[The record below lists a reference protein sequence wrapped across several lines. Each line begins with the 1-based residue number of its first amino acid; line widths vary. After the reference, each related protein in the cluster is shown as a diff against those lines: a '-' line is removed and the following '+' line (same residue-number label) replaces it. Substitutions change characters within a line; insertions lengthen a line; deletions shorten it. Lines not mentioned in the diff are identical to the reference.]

1 MEILSFELCGK
12 VAHFRKFYSNAS
24 ALSYTLPPRTT
35 ILGLLAGILELPRD
49 SYYGEDTLHNLDKL
63 LIGIRVNTPVRK
75 VFQKLNYLKIGDS
88 SGKISIPDKLSKGEK
103 ENWATR
109 LQQFIRFSGQEHHS
123 QIPTEVIIPDDLRKE
138 DLSYQIFIGTHE
150 SENSY
155 FTKLKERIER
165 QYYPFGICLGS
176 ANFLGYIKRDKE
188 FLFDGKLLENS
199 NGNEIVKIHSSILS
213 NRVKELQR
221 NIDFE
226 IEQDNYPLRFRMNYS
241 KKANTPTRIAREIE
255 PLIYALRSPEYC
267 LEVRLSDY
275 SNVFHISKTNQN
287 VFLI

>member
-1 MEILSFELCGK
+1 MDILSFELCGK

-49 SYYGEDTLHNLDKL
+49 SYYGEDTCHNLDSL
-63 LIGIRVNTPVRK
+63 LIGVRLNTSIRK
-75 VFQKLNYLKIGDS
+75 AFQKLNYLKIGDS
-88 SGKISIPDKLSKGEK
+88 SGKITMPNSLIKGNV
-103 ENWATR
+103 ENWDSHI
-109 LQQFIRFSGQEHHS
+109 QQFIRFSGQVHHS
-123 QIPTEVIIPDDLRKE
+123 QTPIEIIIPDNIRKG
-138 DLSYQIFIGTHE
+138 DLSYQVFVGSNE
-150 SENSY
+150 SENRY

-176 ANFLGYIKRDKE
+176 ANFLGYIKRNNE
-188 FLFDGKLLENS
+188 FIFDGKIME
-199 NGNEIVKIHSSILS
+199 NGNEIIKIHSSVLS
-213 NRVKELQR
+213 NKVTELQR

-226 IEQDNYPLRFRMNYS
+226 IEQDNYPLRFRMNHS
-241 KKANTPTRIAREIE
+241 KKTNPPTRIAREIE

-267 LEVRLSDY
+267 LEVGLSDY

-287 VFLI
+287 IFLI